1 MIEETTNQNMDFPNE
16 EIKYQQIM
24 EEMKQL
30 VPYLKQEMTFCPSD
44 NFIFT
49 LIETVDFYS
58 LKRFFKLKSNSDSE
72 HESVLSKFK
81 ESLLTNISLLD
92 SFIVIPSKDSLNFD
106 KVKNKGNVF
115 KSPLVYNIDG
125 DEVNIDIEN
134 EEKILFIYNN
144 IPDLNLFL
152 EKNKNSEKKI
162 ICLGVNPNFF
172 EQKKILKKNGFL
184 NKNNFQFFFINKD
197 KDKSK
202 SSLELN
208 FNNLPRVILIGA
220 NNIISEEKTIKDIN
234 NLELEKL
241 VTNLSEDKKIS
252 NEERRKKDSNFI
264 LLENDNKRKVIK
276 AMNIYIDEIGLKN
289 VHFYVKSK
297 ISIDNKGITKTRCY
311 PVFYGD
317 TTKEGKELIDTL
329 IKSLDGQELF
339 HDIQNKANSI

>member
-1 MIEETTNQNMDFPNE
+1 MLEETTNQNMDFPNE

-172 EQKKILKKNGFL
+172 EQKKILKKTGFL
-184 NKNNFQFFFINKD
+184 NKNNFQFFFFNNENQHT
-197 KDKSK
+197 
-202 SSLELN
+202 ELIM
-208 FNNLPRVILIGA
+208 NNLPRLIKIES
-220 NNIISEEKTIKDIN
+220 NNIISEDKSIKNNNFEIEKIIENKNEGANKTN
-234 NLELEKL
+234 N
-241 VTNLSEDKKIS
+241 DY
-252 NEERRKKDSNFI
+252 RKKDSNFI
-264 LLENDNKRKVIK
+264 LLSNGHKRKIIK
-276 AMNIYIDEIGLKN
+276 GINIYLNEIGLKD

-297 ISIDNKGITKTRCY
+297 ISIDKKGITKTRCY
-311 PVFYGD
+311 PIFYGD
-317 TTKEGKELIDTL
+317 SNKEGNDLINVL
-329 IKSLDGQELF
+329 IKSLEGQDLF
-339 HDIQNKANSI
+339 HNIQNNVNII

>member
-1 MIEETTNQNMDFPNE
+1 MLEETTNQNMDFPNE

-172 EQKKILKKNGFL
+172 EQKKILKKTGFL
-184 NKNNFQFFFINKD
+184 NKNNFQFFFFNNENQHT
-197 KDKSK
+197 
-202 SSLELN
+202 ELIM
-208 FNNLPRVILIGA
+208 NNLPRLIKIES
-220 NNIISEEKTIKDIN
+220 NNIISEDKSIKNNNFEIEKIIENKNEGANKTN
-234 NLELEKL
+234 NEY
-241 VTNLSEDKKIS
+241 
-252 NEERRKKDSNFI
+252 RKKDSNFI
-264 LLENDNKRKVIK
+264 LLSNGHKRKIIK
-276 AMNIYIDEIGLKN
+276 GINIYLNEIGLKD

-297 ISIDNKGITKTRCY
+297 ISIDKKGITKTRCY
-311 PVFYGD
+311 PIFYGD
-317 TTKEGKELIDTL
+317 SNKEGNDLINVL
-329 IKSLDGQELF
+329 IKSLEGQDLF
-339 HDIQNKANSI
+339 HNIQNNVNII